1 MYKMDKTVGKAMTHK
16 EAENEKLFPPET
28 TAKERLDEAWYL
40 TCQAYGIDPENPLR
54 MDKTVGSSR
63 KHTH

>member
-16 EAENEKLFPPET
+16 EAEKEKLFPPET
-28 TAKERLDEAWYL
+28 TSKERLDETWYL
-40 TCQAYGIDPENPLR
+40 TCKAYGIDPENPPK

-63 KHTH
+63 KHTQ

>member
-16 EAENEKLFPPET
+16 ETEKEKLFPPET
-28 TAKERLDEAWYL
+28 TVKERLNEAWYL
-40 TCQAYGIDPENPLR
+40 TRQAYGIDPENPPK

-63 KHTH
+63 KHTQ

>member
-16 EAENEKLFPPET
+16 EAEKEKLFPPET
-28 TAKERLDEAWYL
+28 TAKERLNEAWYL
-40 TCQAYGIDPENPLR
+40 TCQAYGIDPEIPPK

-63 KHTH
+63 KHAQ